1 MHTFVAAEV
10 HSKSYFSISAEF
22 SGVGRNP
29 IWSILRIDAF
39 TSPLPL
45 CRKLNNVVSLA
56 SSKDEEIARLEEKLR
71 QLRETDEQ
79 QQQQDEETMSKAVGV
94 TVPNTLEEPFVEML
108 SESWREADP
117 AENGESAGILA
128 PLVGGILAI
137 VMIAAF
143 SQVPIGQEDYTK
155 YSAVKT
161 STEVDLGDLNAVRI
175 KAIQGL

>member
-1 MHTFVAAEV
+1 M
-10 HSKSYFSISAEF
+10 KSILLFCLT
-22 SGVGRNP
+22 
-29 IWSILRIDAF
+29 IWSILRSDAF
-39 TSPLPL
+39 TSALPP
-45 CRKLNNVVSLA
+45 CRKHNNVVSLA
-56 SSKDEEIARLEEKLR
+56 SSNDEEIARLEEKLR
-71 QLRETDEQ
+71 QLRETDEKQ
-79 QQQQDEETMSKAVGV
+79 EEPMSNAVGV
-94 TVPNTLEEPFVEML
+94 AVPNRLEEPFVEML